1 MLTPVAGLW
10 LLSSPSQLVSGLV
23 QLAKSIDHV
32 LPMIFSLIFVEEN
45 PKMSDYILSCCSTTD
60 MPLQYFQKRNIPF
73 LCFHFIMDGKEYLD
87 DLGQSMSFEEFYKRI
102 AAGALPTTSQVN
114 VAQFVDFFE
123 PYLADGK
130 DILHISFSSGL
141 SGTYNSAL
149 MAREGLLQKYPDRK
163 MLIVDSLGASSGY
176 GLLVDLAADLRDG
189 GKTLEDVQAWAE
201 GNKLNVHH
209 WFFSTDLTHYKRG
222 GRISAASATM
232 GTLLNICPL
241 MNMNHEGKLIPR
253 EKIRGK
259 KHVISEIVQ
268 KMEEHA
274 QNGTNY
280 SGKCFI
286 SNSACY
292 EDARMV
298 ADLVEQKFPQLNGKV
313 MINSIGT
320 VIGSHT
326 GPGTVALF
334 FLGDQRTD

>member
-1 MLTPVAGLW
+1 
-10 LLSSPSQLVSGLV
+10 
-23 QLAKSIDHV
+23 
-32 LPMIFSLIFVEEN
+32 
-45 PKMSDYILSCCSTTD
+45 MSDYVLSCSSTAD
-60 MPLQYFQKRNIPF
+60 MPLEYFRERDIPF
-73 LCFHFIMDGKEYLD
+73 VCFHFNMDGKEYPD

-102 AAGALPTTSQVN
+102 AEGALPTTSQVN
-114 VAQFVDFFE
+114 VEQFVDFFE
-123 PYLADGK
+123 PYLTKGE
-130 DILHISFSSGL
+130 DILHISLSSGL
-141 SGTYNSAL
+141 SGTYNSAIL
-149 MAREGLLQKYPDRK
+149 AREQLLQKFPSRK
-163 MLIVDSLGASSGY
+163 MVIIDSLGASSGY

-189 GKTLEDVQAWAE
+189 GGTLEDVQARLEAI
-201 GNKLNVHH
+201 KLNVHH
-209 WFFSTDLTHYKRG
+209 WFFSTDLTHYRRG

-259 KHVISEIVQ
+259 KHVISEIVRR
-268 KMEEHA
+268 MDEHA
-274 QNGTNY
+274 QNGTDY

-298 ADLVEQKFPQLNGKV
+298 AGLIEQKFPKLDGKV

-334 FLGDQRTD
+334 FLGDKRTE

>member
-1 MLTPVAGLW
+1 
-10 LLSSPSQLVSGLV
+10 
-23 QLAKSIDHV
+23 
-32 LPMIFSLIFVEEN
+32 
-45 PKMSDYILSCCSTTD
+45 MSDYILSCCSTTD
-60 MPLQYFQKRNIPF
+60 MPLEYFQKRNIPF
-73 LCFHFIMDGKEYLD
+73 VCYHFNMEGEEYLD
-87 DLGQSMSFEEFYKRI
+87 DLGQTVSFEEFYKRI

-114 VAQFVDFFE
+114 LAQFIEFFE
-123 PYLADGK
+123 LFLADGK

-141 SGTYNSAL
+141 SGTYNSAVI
-149 MAREGLLQKYPDRK
+149 AREQLLQKYPNRK
-163 MLIVDSLGASSGY
+163 MLVIDSLGASSGY
-176 GLLVDLAADLRDG
+176 GLLVDMAADLRDG
-189 GKTLEDVQAWAE
+189 GGTLEDVSARVE

-209 WFFSTDLTHYKRG
+209 WFFSTDLTYYRRG

-241 MNMNHEGKLIPR
+241 MNMNYEGKLIPR
-253 EKIRGK
+253 QKIRGK
-259 KHVISEIVQ
+259 KRVISEMV
-268 KMEEHA
+268 KRMVEHA
-274 QNGTNY
+274 EGGTNY

-298 ADLVEQKFPQLNGKV
+298 ADLVEDEFPKLNGKV

-334 FLGDQRTD
+334 FLGDKRTD